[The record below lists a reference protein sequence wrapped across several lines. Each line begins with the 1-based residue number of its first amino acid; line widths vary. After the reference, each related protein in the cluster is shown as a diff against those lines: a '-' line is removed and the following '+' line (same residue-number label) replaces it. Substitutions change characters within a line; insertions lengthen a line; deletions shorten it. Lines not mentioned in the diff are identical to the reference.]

1 MLRTYPLHGL
11 GDYVAIAPAPET
23 CPRLSWTCFERM
35 RAFRKTWVWRIV
47 VAESYFQLLK
57 RVRIRH
63 KIYVDRE
70 ETR

>member
-1 MLRTYPLHGL
+1 
-11 GDYVAIAPAPET
+11 
-23 CPRLSWTCFERM
+23 M

-47 VAESYFQLLK
+47 VAESYLQLLK

>member
-1 MLRTYPLHGL
+1 
-11 GDYVAIAPAPET
+11 
-23 CPRLSWTCFERM
+23 M